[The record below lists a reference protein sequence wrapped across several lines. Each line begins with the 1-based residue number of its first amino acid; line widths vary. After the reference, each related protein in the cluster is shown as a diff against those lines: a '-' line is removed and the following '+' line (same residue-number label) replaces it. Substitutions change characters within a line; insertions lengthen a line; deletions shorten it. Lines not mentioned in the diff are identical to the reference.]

1 MIQIGIIGGSGLY
14 DLEGFK
20 KVKEISV
27 KTPFGN
33 TSDKIVTGEIAGVK
47 VGFIARHNRHHIISP
62 TEVPYRANIYA
73 LKKLGA
79 NVILAFSSVG
89 SLRDKFPP
97 KTFVMPDQLIDRT
110 ILRPNTFFG
119 GGVVVHVS
127 FARPFCNCVQEIL
140 YKEAKKLKIKAAKG
154 ATLIT
159 MEGPAF
165 STKAESLFHKK
176 IGGDLIGMT
185 ACPEAKLAREA
196 SLRFAQVCMVTDF
209 DAWKEDDEVYVSKIN
224 EVIEYNEVVA
234 KKLVLAAIPL
244 IAKTSYCQDCK
255 NQMPDLTATHNKAVS
270 KKVLKKLEVILKQ
283 NF

>member
-14 DLEGFK
+14 NIEGLK

-27 KTPFGN
+27 NTPFGK
-33 TSDKIVTGEIAGVK
+33 TSDKIITGEIAGVK
-47 VGFIARHNRHHIISP
+47 VGFIARHNRNHILTP

-79 NVILAFSSVG
+79 NTILAFSSVG
-89 SLRDKFPP
+89 SLREKFSP

-119 GGVVVHVS
+119 GGLVIHAS
-127 FARPFCNCVQEIL
+127 FARPFCNCLQEIL
-140 YKEAKKLKIKAAKG
+140 LKEAKKLKIKAAKG
-154 ATLIT
+154 ATLVV

-196 SLRFAQVCMVTDF
+196 SLRFAQVCMVTDY
-209 DAWKEDDEVYVSKIN
+209 DAWKDDDEVHVSKIN
-224 EVIEYNEVVA
+224 EVIKYNEVVA

-244 IAKTSYCQDCK
+244 IAKKEPCQDCK
-255 NQMPDLTATHNKAVS
+255 DQMPDLTASHNKAVD
-270 KKVLKKLEVILKQ
+270 KKVLAKLKVVLKQ
-283 NF
+283 D

>member
-14 DLEGFK
+14 NIEGLK
-20 KVKEISV
+20 NVKEIAV

-33 TSDKIVTGEIAGVK
+33 PSDKIITGEIKGIK
-47 VGFIARHNRHHIISP
+47 VGFIARHNRNHILTP

-79 NVILAFSSVG
+79 KTILAFSAVG
-89 SLRDKFPP
+89 SLQEKFPP
-97 KTFVMPDQLIDRT
+97 KTLVMPDQLIDKT
-110 ILRPNTFFG
+110 TLRPNTFFG
-119 GGVVVHVS
+119 GGLVIHAP
-127 FARPFCNCVQEIL
+127 FAHPFCACLEELL
-140 YKEAKKLKIKAAKG
+140 YKEARKLKIKAAKG
-154 ATLIT
+154 ATLIA
-159 MEGPAF
+159 MEGPVF

-176 IGGDLIGMT
+176 MGWDLIGMT

-209 DAWKEDDEVYVSKIN
+209 DAWKEGDEVSVSKVN
-224 EVIEYNEVVA
+224 ETMKYNEVAA
-234 KKLVLAAIPL
+234 KKLILSAVPL
-244 IAKTSYCQDCK
+244 IAKKTFCTVCK
-255 NQMPDLTATHNKAVS
+255 KQMPDLTASHNKAVN

>member
-14 DLEGFK
+14 NLEGLK
-20 KVKEISV
+20 KVKEVAV

-33 TSDKIVTGEIAGVK
+33 PSDKIITGEIAGVK
-47 VGFIARHNRHHIISP
+47 VGFIARHNRKHIFTP

-79 NVILAFSSVG
+79 NTIIAFSAVG
-89 SLRDKFPP
+89 SLQAKFAP
-97 KTFVMPDQLIDRT
+97 KTLVMPDQLIDKT
-110 ILRPNTFFG
+110 TLRQNTFFG
-119 GGVVVHVS
+119 GGLVIHAP
-127 FARPFCNCVQEIL
+127 FAHPFCNCLQELL

-154 ATLIT
+154 ATLVA
-159 MEGPAF
+159 MEGPAY
-165 STKAESLFHKK
+165 STKAESFFHKK
-176 IGGDLIGMT
+176 MGFDLIGMT

-209 DAWKEDDEVYVSKIN
+209 DAWKEGEEVSVAKVN
-224 EVIEYNEVVA
+224 ETMKYNEVAA
-234 KKLVLAAIPL
+234 KKLILAAVPL
-244 IAKTSYCQDCK
+244 IVKKSFCADSKK
-255 NQMPDLTATHNKAVS
+255 GMPDLKASHNKAVD

>member
-14 DLEGFK
+14 NIDGLKE
-20 KVKEISV
+20 VKEISV

-33 TSDKIVTGEIAGVK
+33 TSDKVITGKIGGVK
-47 VGFIARHNRHHIISP
+47 VGFIARHNRNHILTP

-79 NVILAFSSVG
+79 GIILAFSAVG
-89 SLRDKFPP
+89 SLQEKFPP
-97 KTFVMPDQLIDRT
+97 KTLVMPDQLIDKT
-110 ILRPNTFFG
+110 TLRQNTFFG
-119 GGVVVHVS
+119 KGLVIHAP
-127 FARPFCNCVQEIL
+127 FAHPFCKCLQEIL
-140 YKEAKKLKIKAAKG
+140 YKEAKRLKIKAAKG
-154 ATLIT
+154 ATLIA

-176 IGGDLIGMT
+176 MGWDLIGMT

-209 DAWKEDDEVYVSKIN
+209 DAWKEGDEVSVAKVN
-224 EVIEYNEVVA
+224 ETMKYNEVAA
-234 KKLVLAAIPL
+234 KKLILAAVPL
-244 IAKTSYCQDCK
+244 LAKKACCADCK
-255 NQMPDLTATHNKAVS
+255 KQMPDLTASHNKAVNKS
-270 KKVLKKLEVILKQ
+270 VLKKLEVILKQ

>member
-14 DLEGFK
+14 NIDGLKEI
-20 KVKEISV
+20 KEISV

-33 TSDKIVTGEIAGVK
+33 TSDKVITGKIGGVK
-47 VGFIARHNRHHIISP
+47 VGFIARHNRNHILTP

-79 NVILAFSSVG
+79 GIILAFSAVG
-89 SLRDKFPP
+89 SLQEKFPP
-97 KTFVMPDQLIDRT
+97 KTLVMPDQLIDKT
-110 ILRPNTFFG
+110 TLRQNTFFG
-119 GGVVVHVS
+119 KGLVIHAP
-127 FARPFCNCVQEIL
+127 FAHPFCKCLQEIL
-140 YKEAKKLKIKAAKG
+140 YKEAKKLKIKTAKG
-154 ATLIT
+154 ATLIA

-176 IGGDLIGMT
+176 MGWDLIGMT

-209 DAWKEDDEVYVSKIN
+209 DAWKEGDEVSVAKVN
-224 EVIEYNEVVA
+224 ETMKYNEVAA
-234 KKLVLAAIPL
+234 KKLILAAVPL
-244 IAKTSYCQDCK
+244 LAKKACCADCK
-255 NQMPDLTATHNKAVS
+255 KQMPDLTASHNKAVNKS
-270 KKVLKKLEVILKQ
+270 VLKKLEVILKQ

>member
-14 DLEGFK
+14 NIDGLKE
-20 KVKEISV
+20 VKEISV

-33 TSDKIVTGEIAGVK
+33 TSDKVITGKIGGVK
-47 VGFIARHNRHHIISP
+47 VGFIARHNRNHILTP

-79 NVILAFSSVG
+79 GIILAFSAVG
-89 SLRDKFPP
+89 SLQEKFPP
-97 KTFVMPDQLIDRT
+97 KTLVMPDQLIDKT
-110 ILRPNTFFG
+110 TLRQNTFFG
-119 GGVVVHVS
+119 KGLVIHAP
-127 FARPFCNCVQEIL
+127 FAHPFCKCLQEIL
-140 YKEAKKLKIKAAKG
+140 YKEAKRLKIKAAKG
-154 ATLIT
+154 ATLIA

-176 IGGDLIGMT
+176 MGWDLIGMT

-209 DAWKEDDEVYVSKIN
+209 DAWKEGDEVSVAKVN
-224 EVIEYNEVVA
+224 ETMKYNEVAA
-234 KKLVLAAIPL
+234 KKLILAAVPL
-244 IAKTSYCQDCK
+244 LTKKACCADCK
-255 NQMPDLTATHNKAVS
+255 KQMPDLTASHNKAVNKS
-270 KKVLKKLEVILKQ
+270 VLKKLEVILKQ

>member
-14 DLEGFK
+14 NIDGLKE
-20 KVKEISV
+20 VKEISV

-33 TSDKIVTGEIAGVK
+33 TSDKVITGKIGGVK
-47 VGFIARHNRHHIISP
+47 VGFIARHNRNHILTP

-79 NVILAFSSVG
+79 GIILAFSAVG
-89 SLRDKFPP
+89 SLQEKFPP
-97 KTFVMPDQLIDRT
+97 KTLVMPDQLIDKT
-110 ILRPNTFFG
+110 TLRQNTFFG
-119 GGVVVHVS
+119 KGLVIHAP
-127 FARPFCNCVQEIL
+127 FAHPFCKCLQEIL
-140 YKEAKKLKIKAAKG
+140 YKEAKRLKIKAAKG
-154 ATLIT
+154 ATLIA

-176 IGGDLIGMT
+176 MGWDLIGMT

-209 DAWKEDDEVYVSKIN
+209 DAWKEGDEVSVAKVN
-224 EVIEYNEVVA
+224 ETMKYNEVAA
-234 KKLVLAAIPL
+234 KKLILAAVPL
-244 IAKTSYCQDCK
+244 LAKKACCADCK
-255 NQMPDLTATHNKAVS
+255 KQMPDLTASHNKAVS
-270 KKVLKKLEVILKQ
+270 KSVLKKLEVILKQ

>member
-14 DLEGFK
+14 NIEGLK
-20 KVKEISV
+20 NVKEISV
-27 KTPFGN
+27 NTPFGK
-33 TSDKIVTGEIAGVK
+33 TSDKVITGEIKGVK
-47 VGFIARHNRHHIISP
+47 VGFIARHNRNHIISP

-79 NVILAFSSVG
+79 NTILAFSSVG
-89 SLRDKFPP
+89 SLRAKFPP

-119 GGVVVHVS
+119 GGLVIHAS

-154 ATLIT
+154 ATLVT
-159 MEGPAF
+159 MEGPIF
-165 STKAESLFHKK
+165 STRAESLFHKK

-196 SLRFAQVCMVTDF
+196 SLRFAQICMVTDF
-209 DAWKEDDEVYVSKIN
+209 DSWKEEDEVHVSKIN
-224 EVIEYNEVVA
+224 EVIKYNEIAA